1 MATNPKPR
9 KTKSK
14 SKPKKP
20 VKRRATRVTNQNTV
34 RVHVINSVGGD
45 SAPPPPYSGPD
56 RGYFAFNPVFDLGG
70 PKQPV
75 LPPMNTGIGVA
86 TGPIKR
92 EAELAEPD
100 REGIF
105 EGFLDRAHESL
116 GLGSGVKLEPG
127 SPVSVVDKG
136 IVTDKMPEEMTRN
149 ELRDIVKNMGI
160 SIGKKKKNELLRI
173 VKTSRG

>member
-56 RGYFAFNPVFDLGG
+56 RGYFAFNPVFDMGL
-70 PKQPV
+70 PKQAIE
-75 LPPMNTGIGVA
+75 PPMNTGLSV
-86 TGPIKR
+86 
-92 EAELAEPD
+92 
-100 REGIF
+100 
-105 EGFLDRAHESL
+105 
-116 GLGSGVKLEPG
+116 GSG
-127 SPVSVVDKG
+127 PVRGQGTEIETQTLLSDNRD
-136 IVTDKMPEEMTRN
+136 TDFIDTLTRD
-149 ELRDIVKNMGI
+149 ELRQYAKEIGI
-160 SIGKKKKNELLRI
+160 PIGSGNKKQLLRS
-173 VKTSRG
+173 VKRAVSENFTI

>member
-70 PKQPV
+70 PKQNID
-75 LPPMNTGIGVA
+75 PPMNTGPSISSAPV
-86 TGPIKR
+86 KR
-92 EAELAEPD
+92 PTEMSTQTQP
-100 REGIF
+100 EGIF
-105 EGFLDRAHESL
+105 EDFVSRTNPSVGDMVEADAGPSSQIPLDSKIETM
-116 GLGSGVKLEPG
+116 K
-127 SPVSVVDKG
+127 VS
-136 IVTDKMPEEMTRN
+136 EMRKV
-149 ELRDIVKNMGI
+149 LRDRGFPSRLVKNMR
-160 SIGKKKKNELLRI
+160 KNELIVALREN
-173 VKTSRG
+173 